1 MMRTLL
7 VVDDDPMMGT
17 IVSAASI
24 PLGIMVE
31 AALSVHAGLRILDAV
46 GVALPVAM
54 MVDILMPQEDAFDL
68 LHALAERCC
77 RVPIMLMSGGRLE
90 YMPMA
95 RELGRVWGL
104 HIIDVFLKPI
114 DRSQLQGRL
123 SSLDSPTP
131 SAARPRSLVLRVD
144 NDAEFCGVTA
154 RRQPFAAFEVLE
166 PADPPEKR

>member
-24 PLGIMVE
+24 PLGIAVE
-31 AALSVHAGLRILDAV
+31 SALSVHAGLRMLDAV
-46 GVALPVAM
+46 GAELPVAI

-68 LHALAERCC
+68 LHALALRHC
-77 RVPIMLMSGGRLE
+77 RIPIMLMSGGRLD

-104 HIIDVFLKPI
+104 HIIDAFPKPI
-114 DRSQLQGRL
+114 DRSLLEGRL
-123 SSLDSPTP
+123 SRLDL
-131 SAARPRSLVLRVD
+131 SAPPVVWGRAPVLRVD
-144 NDAEFCGVTA
+144 NDAEFLGTAPRGLRSVT
-154 RRQPFAAFEVLE
+154 FEVVDTTDL
-166 PADPPEKR
+166 PDRH